1 MDEKVRV
8 PLADKAVKHHLRA
21 CVRTFNGVDGKVNR
35 NDRLTAV
42 TYLEVF
48 WCMLKTYYITE
59 DRRLQK
65 WVPDILG
72 YVTAA

>member
-48 WCMLKTYYITE
+48 
-59 DRRLQK
+59 
-65 WVPDILG
+65 
-72 YVTAA
+72 